1 MGSGAE
7 RSSDSAFWKELYEAA
22 LFEFDS
28 QQLPERIAVAEK
40 AVTERRRELTENGGD
55 RQEEQEAL
63 DDALFGLSALR
74 KIAESRRP
82 IQSQSSQAER
92 RLDDLKTGT

>member
-63 DDALFGLSALR
+63 PSPADP
-74 KIAESRRP
+74 SRARAVKPGVASMISRP
-82 IQSQSSQAER
+82 APRAGFI
-92 RLDDLKTGT
+92 DG